1 MDHRHEPADA
11 QSREYHIENF
21 RDSYSNRFTGA
32 IEQFSSV
39 PLILAGDF

>member
-11 QSREYHIENF
+11 QSRKYHVENF
-21 RDSYSNRFTGA
+21 PEPYSDRFTGA

-39 PLILAGDF
+39 PLTLCGDF